1 MSRKAVQSIT
11 VSLGSVSGLAL
22 AGAPAWG
29 GGSSVESDKIAAF
42 GDDGFTT
49 VPRPVKS
56 YPEITFTFIDEGDGK
71 ADSCDALSG
80 TVVSCTVAA
89 SYGDGKTTATT
100 QTKTFDVAVL
110 EVHPGGETTVD
121 GERKATFTVKCVRH
135 APAAA
140 AAPSNSGTNT

>member
-1 MSRKAVQSIT
+1 MPRKTVQSIT

-56 YPEITFTFIDEGDGK
+56 YPEMTFTFIDEGDGK

-110 EVHPGGETTVD
+110 EVAPGGDVAVD
-121 GERKATFTVKCVRH
+121 GDRKATFTVKVVRH
-135 APAAA
+135 APPAAA
-140 AAPSNSGTNT
+140 ASNGQST